1 MKKTIFTAIASTLL
15 TLTACNMEANNGFKN
30 PDKEALEQIPQA
42 QDMQTSQQDNGVN
55 VITTSSGL
63 QYIVKKEGNGKKP
76 NIDSTVN
83 VRYVGSL
90 NDGTV
95 FDATQGEETATFPLN
110 TVIKG
115 WQEGLQLMSEGS
127 HYLLIIPPHLGYGEN
142 SVDGKIPPNSTL
154 FFEVELLGVQ

>member
-1 MKKTIFTAIASTLL
+1 MKKTIFTAVASTLL

-30 PDKEALEQIPQA
+30 PDMEALEQIPQA
-42 QDMQTSQQDNGVN
+42 QDMQTSQQTDEVN

-76 NIDSTVN
+76 NIDSIVS

-95 FDATQGEETATFPLN
+95 FDATRGDDVATFPLN
-110 TVIKG
+110 AVIKG

-127 HYLLIIPPHLGYGEN
+127 SYLLIIPPHLGYGEQG
-142 SVDGKIPPNSTL
+142 VDGKIPPNSTL
-154 FFEVELLGVQ
+154 FFEVELVGIQ